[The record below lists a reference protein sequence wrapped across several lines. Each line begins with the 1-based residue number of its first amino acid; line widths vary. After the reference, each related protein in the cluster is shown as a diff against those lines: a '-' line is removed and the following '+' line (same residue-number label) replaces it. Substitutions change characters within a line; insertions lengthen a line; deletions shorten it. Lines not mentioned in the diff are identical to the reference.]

1 MCLVSKLYGLL
12 QTDMQI
18 TIMQVFEKML
28 SYGLEIP
35 DFGIDRWTEL
45 LVQFSYRFLLWFFR
59 NYINISF

>member
-35 DFGIDRWTEL
+35 DFGIDRWIEL
-45 LVQFSYRFLLWFFR
+45 LVQFCYRFLLWFFR

>member
-45 LVQFSYRFLLWFFR
+45 LVQFSYQFLLWFFR